1 MWYSTVTETQQTI
14 QPSDPKAEQQA
25 DSLLEQPAM
34 VNGPEKARTATAPGS
49 EYWLP

>member
-14 QPSDPKAEQQA
+14 PPSDPKTEPQT
-25 DSLLEQPAM
+25 DSLLEQTAM
-34 VNGPEKARTATAPGS
+34 ATGSEKARTATAPGS